1 MKALLTILIC
11 VLLTMLEFLGVAVLL
26 APKAMWRL
34 TKSLLRRLVSGLRS
48 HSGLNAHPSRVRG
61 TPER

>member
-11 VLLTMLEFLGVAVLL
+11 VLLTMLEFLVVAVLI

-34 TKSLLRRLVSGLRS
+34 TKSLLRRLVSRLRS
-48 HSGLNAHPSRVRG
+48 HSSLNAHPSRIRG